1 MIKKYGIYINA
12 PILQDILEPNETSL
26 LNLLFFQE
34 KGTFNAVGP
43 ILKKWFPELRRL
55 GLETDLVRGVIG
67 MVS

>member
-1 MIKKYGIYINA
+1 MICL
-12 PILQDILEPNETSL
+12 ILQDILDLNGSSL
-26 LNLLFFQE
+26 LNLLFCRE